1 MKAKEENT
9 KTKDKATPEYRD
21 ASDYNMTGKKAK

>member
-1 MKAKEENT
+1 MKAKEEET

-21 ASDYNMTGKKAK
+21 ASDYTMNGKKTK